1 MAGESHGCRGT
12 SLHILGGDLLMKV
25 SFVDSNK
32 LSHLSEFSES
42 FFGEFFFV
50 FFFWDV
56 DQSPH
61 FKSLY

>member
-1 MAGESHGCRGT
+1 MAGESHGCPGT
-12 SLHILGGDLLMKV
+12 SLHILGGDLHMKV
-25 SFVDSNK
+25 QFVDSNK

-42 FFGEFFFV
+42 FFWEIFFF
-50 FFFWDV
+50 FLDV

>member
-1 MAGESHGCRGT
+1 M
-12 SLHILGGDLLMKV
+12 
-25 SFVDSNK
+25 DSNK

-42 FFGEFFFV
+42 FLGGDFFLG
-50 FFFWDV
+50 V